1 MGETLLSTDPNV
13 NNQLDNSEDNLSVG
27 PVYWPRVKEILD
39 HIMERWI
46 ERWGR
51 NPLPGIHAYYWETRD
66 ELADSVLS
74 GVRAIEPGVEGKD
87 TQLVRSLAR
96 TVLTFGRMPLRGPFV
111 PREEIDEIISWIDAG
126 MPEGP
131 E

>member
-1 MGETLLSTDPNV
+1 MSMDPGV
-13 NNQLDNSEDNLSVG
+13 NNQLDSSEENLSVG
-27 PVYWPRVKEILD
+27 PVYWPRIKEILD
-39 HIMERWI
+39 RVMERWI

-51 NPLPGIHAYYWETRD
+51 DPLPGIHAYYWSTRQ

-111 PREEIDEIISWIDAG
+111 PREEIDEIIVWIDAG
-126 MPEGP
+126 MPEEP
-131 E
+131 K

>member
-1 MGETLLSTDPNV
+1 
-13 NNQLDNSEDNLSVG
+13 
-27 PVYWPRVKEILD
+27 
-39 HIMERWI
+39 MERWK

-51 NPLPGIHAYYWETRD
+51 DPFPGIHRYYWNSRQ

-74 GVRAIEPGVEGKD
+74 GVRAIEPGVPGRD

-96 TVLTFGRMPLRGPFV
+96 SVLTFGRMPLRGPFA
-111 PREEIDEIISWIDAG
+111 PMEEIEEIISWIDAD

-131 E
+131 GNGDSLGS

>member
-1 MGETLLSTDPNV
+1 MSTDPIV
-13 NNQLDNSEDNLSVG
+13 NNPPDDPDDKPNVG

-39 HIMERWI
+39 RVMERWI

-51 NPLPGIHAYYWETRD
+51 DPLPGIHVYYWNKRQ
-66 ELADSVLS
+66 ELVDSVLS
-74 GVRAIEPGVEGKD
+74 GVRAIEPGVEAKD

-111 PREEIDEIISWIDAG
+111 PREEIDEIIVWIDAG

>member
-1 MGETLLSTDPNV
+1 MSTDPSV

-27 PVYWPRVKEILD
+27 PVFWPRGKEILD

>member
-1 MGETLLSTDPNV
+1 MGETLLSTDSSA
-13 NNQLDNSEDNLSVG
+13 NNPSNNSEDNSVVG

-39 HIMERWI
+39 RSMERWI

-51 NPLPGIHAYYWETRD
+51 DPLPGIHAYYWETRD
-66 ELADSVLS
+66 ELAESVLS
-74 GVRAIEPGVEGKD
+74 GVRAIEPGLEGKD

-111 PREEIDEIISWIDAG
+111 PRE
-126 MPEGP
+126 
-131 E
+131 

>member
-1 MGETLLSTDPNV
+1 MSTDSSLNKP
-13 NNQLDNSEDNLSVG
+13 LDNPNDSPKAG
-27 PVYWPRVKEILD
+27 AVYWPRVKEILEGV
-39 HIMERWI
+39 MERWV

-51 NPLPGIHAYYWETRD
+51 GPLPGIHAYYWNTRQ

-96 TVLTFGRMPLRGPFV
+96 TVLTFGRMPLRGPFI
-111 PREEIDEIISWIDAG
+111 PREEIDEIISWIDSG

-131 E
+131 N

>member
-1 MGETLLSTDPNV
+1 MSLDPS
-13 NNQLDNSEDNLSVG
+13 LDKPLDKRDDSPNAAA
-27 PVYWPRVKEILD
+27 VYWPRVKEILESV
-39 HIMERWI
+39 MERWV

-51 NPLPGIHAYYWETRD
+51 NPLPGIHAYYWNTRQ

-74 GVRAIEPGVEGKD
+74 GVRAIEPGVEGKE

-111 PREEIDEIISWIDAG
+111 PKEEIDEIISWIDAG

-131 E
+131 N

>member
-1 MGETLLSTDPNV
+1 MSENSTND
-13 NNQLDNSEDNLSVG
+13 SV
-27 PVYWPRVKEILD
+27 VYWPRVKEILD
-39 HIMERWI
+39 RIMERWI

-51 NPLPGIHAYYWETRD
+51 QPLPGIHAFYWETAQD
-66 ELADSVLS
+66 LANSVLS
-74 GVRAIEPGVEGKD
+74 GIRAIEPGLPGRE

-96 TVLTFGRMPLRGPFV
+96 SVGTSGRMPLRGPFV
-111 PREEIDEIISWIDAG
+111 PGDEIDEIVAWIDAG

>member
-1 MGETLLSTDPNV
+1 MSTDPIV
-13 NNQLDNSEDNLSVG
+13 NNPPDDPDDKPNAG

-39 HIMERWI
+39 RVMERWI

-51 NPLPGIHAYYWETRD
+51 DPLPGIHAYYWSTRQ

-96 TVLTFGRMPLRGPFV
+96 TVLTFGRMPLRGPFL

>member
-1 MGETLLSTDPNV
+1 
-13 NNQLDNSEDNLSVG
+13 
-27 PVYWPRVKEILD
+27 
-39 HIMERWI
+39 MERWI

-51 NPLPGIHAYYWETRD
+51 DPLPGIHVYYW
-66 ELADSVLS
+66 
-74 GVRAIEPGVEGKD
+74 KD

-111 PREEIDEIISWIDAG
+111 PREEIDEIIVWIDAG

-131 E
+131 D

>member
-1 MGETLLSTDPNV
+1 LSTDPIV
-13 NNQLDNSEDNLSVG
+13 NNPPDNPDDKPNVD

-39 HIMERWI
+39 RVVERWI

-51 NPLPGIHAYYWETRD
+51 DPLPGIHVYYWHTRQD
-66 ELADSVLS
+66 LADSVLS

-111 PREEIDEIISWIDAG
+111 PREEIDEIIVWIDAG

>member
-1 MGETLLSTDPNV
+1 
-13 NNQLDNSEDNLSVG
+13 
-27 PVYWPRVKEILD
+27 
-39 HIMERWI
+39 MERWI

>member
-1 MGETLLSTDPNV
+1 MSTDPIV
-13 NNQLDNSEDNLSVG
+13 NNPPDDPDDKPDVG

-39 HIMERWI
+39 RVMERWK

-51 NPLPGIHAYYWETRD
+51 DPLPGIHVYYWNTRQ
-66 ELADSVLS
+66 ELVDSVLS

-111 PREEIDEIISWIDAG
+111 PREEIDEIIVWIDAG

-131 E
+131 D

>member
-1 MGETLLSTDPNV
+1 MSTDPSV

-27 PVYWPRVKEILD
+27 PVYWPRVKEILN

-66 ELADSVLS
+66 ELAGSVLS

-111 PREEIDEIISWIDAG
+111 PRAEIDEIISWIDAG

>member
-1 MGETLLSTDPNV
+1 MGETLLSTDPSV
-13 NNQLDNSEDNLSVG
+13 NNQLDNGEDNLSVG

-39 HIMERWI
+39 RVMERWI

-51 NPLPGIHAYYWETRD
+51 DPLPGIHVYYWNTRQ
-66 ELADSVLS
+66 ELVDSVLS
-74 GVRAIEPGVEGKD
+74 GVRAIEPGVEAKD

-111 PREEIDEIISWIDAG
+111 PREEIDEIIVWIDAG

>member
-1 MGETLLSTDPNV
+1 MSTDPIV
-13 NNQLDNSEDNLSVG
+13 NNPPDNSDDKPDVG

-39 HIMERWI
+39 RVMERWI

-51 NPLPGIHAYYWETRD
+51 DPLPGIHVYYWNTRQ
-66 ELADSVLS
+66 ELVDSVLS

-111 PREEIDEIISWIDAG
+111 PREEIDEIIVWIDAG

-131 E
+131 D